1 MFEEIRKIMDNAT
14 SRGINANEHY
24 NAIIIPINMLED
36 YQKELQNNKENNS
49 EKKLFGLEVL
59 VSPENQKVRF
69 AKIF

>member
-1 MFEEIRKIMDNAT
+1 MFVQIKKIMEDAKT
-14 SRGINANEHY
+14 RGINAVEHY
-24 NAIIIPINMLED
+24 NAIIIPINMLEE

-59 VSPENQKVRF
+59 VSPENSKVRF